1 MLLTLR
7 FRERLNYMKIEFDTF
22 SIYFH
27 AVVKNCLLA
36 ENLITAKCHGDFL
49 SLTIKCYRIYLS
61 NIIVLKH
68 NIEKF
73 YNLLVKGVSKRFK
86 KVLI

>member
-7 FRERLNYMKIEFDTF
+7 FKERLYMKIEFDTF

-27 AVVKNCLLA
+27 AVKNCLLA